1 MEKIDKNIVEITI
14 AGKNVTGDVSGYLS
28 AITYTD
34 KVEGESDDVSLVFE
48 DTEGKWQK
56 SWYPQQ
62 GDIMQIK
69 LGTAGAMLDCGLF
82 EIDEIEFE
90 FPPNTFTVKAIGAAI
105 SKSLRTL
112 NSKAFEK
119 QSLKKIAQYFA
130 DKHGLKLTGNIGSLQ
145 KIQIDRKTQDKQT
158 DMAFLASL
166 AKEYGLIFSV
176 RGDQLIFIGGGE
188 IESEASILTLDKTQL
203 SKGRFQD
210 KTSQV
215 YAAATVAARDVRTN
229 SVKKWEIQPSGNSAQ
244 KDILIVGGRVENDSQ
259 AEAKVKGAMQ
269 EKNKDKVT
277 GSFTVPGNVKL
288 VAGVNV
294 ELTGV
299 GEFSGKWHVI
309 QSTHSVN
316 KDSGYVTDISV
327 RKIIK

>member
-1 MEKIDKNIVEITI
+1 MEKIEKNIVEINI

-28 AITYTD
+28 TITYTD
-34 KVEGESDDVSLVFE
+34 KVDGESDDVSLVFE
-48 DTEGKWQK
+48 DTTGKWQS

-62 GDIMQIK
+62 GDSMNIK
-69 LGTAGAMLDCGLF
+69 LGIAGAMLDCGTF

-130 DKHGLKLTGNIGSLQ
+130 DKHSLTLTGNIGNLQ

-176 RGDQLIFIGGGE
+176 RGDQLVFMDSGE
-188 IESEASILTLDKTQL
+188 LERQVSTMTIDKKQM

-215 YAAATVAARDVRTN
+215 YAAATVAARDARTN
-229 SVKKWEIQPSGNSAQ
+229 SVKKWDIKPSGNSTE
-244 KDILIVGGRVENDSQ
+244 KDTLIVGGRVENDSQ
-259 AEAKVKGAMQ
+259 AEAKAKGALQ
-269 EKNKDKVT
+269 DKNKDKVT

-288 VAGVNV
+288 VAGVNI

-299 GEFSGKWHVI
+299 GEFSGKWQVV
-309 QSTHSVN
+309 QSTHNVS
-316 KDSGYVTDISV
+316 KDSGYITDVNI
-327 RKIIK
+327 RKYV